1 MTADT
6 LPTESSIPNTL
17 SQGQRSSVHTELQA
31 IQTDYYNITDAEG
44 TPLAALLVLMDRKQR
59 PVRAELQLHDTTVE
73 TLAEQAYRQ
82 AYLLVQD
89 RYRGEKDLPFNVVRT
104 EYEHERMTIP
114 LDPPLPQSDNPR
126 WILPLVG
133 ALVALLLFVSLGWFL
148 NEWLTGGDG
157 AQQQAVTQ
165 SPAAVVVP
173 PGATEQESQAP
184 GESVSG
190 QPAGDMAL
198 ISQTNDLPVS
208 RNAAPLSLG
217 QRVRIVPGY
226 QVALRT
232 QPGASAGEVVGAMQA
247 GMEATII
254 NGPVWLE
261 GTSDTIVWWF
271 VRLED
276 GSEAWVAANTSE
288 LTLLEVV
295 E

>member
-6 LPTESSIPNTL
+6 MPTESAVPSTL
-17 SQGQRSSVHTELQA
+17 SQGQRSSVHAELQA

-44 TPLAALLVLMDRKQR
+44 MPLAALLVLMDRKQR

-82 AYLLVQD
+82 AYLLIQD
-89 RYRGEKDLPFNVVRT
+89 RYRGDKDLPFNVVRT
-104 EYEHERMTIP
+104 EYEHERITVP
-114 LDPPLPQSDNPR
+114 LDRPVPQSDNPR
-126 WILPLVG
+126 WVLPLVG
-133 ALVALLLFVSLGWFL
+133 ALVAILLFGSLGWFL
-148 NEWLTGGDG
+148 NDWLTGGDG
-157 AQQQAVTQ
+157 AVQQQAVSQ
-165 SPAAVVVP
+165 PPAAVVVP
-173 PGATEQESQAP
+173 PGDQESQTDGADAP
-184 GESVSG
+184 A
-190 QPAGDMAL
+190 QPGGDMAL

-232 QPGASAGEVVGAMQA
+232 QPGATAGEVVGAMQA

-271 VRLED
+271 VRLD
-276 GSEAWVAANTSE
+276 SGAEAWVAANTSE